1 MAFELW
7 TDGLTV
13 VDRTA
18 RLFNKRVVARD
29 PLSGVVDS
37 VNTIFYA
44 NYYPLLSS
52 GSVGLYVGGNT
63 AVSSS
68 SYTIDYDA
76 GCFVLTPAPVSQPTA
91 SYTFAKYSETTIR
104 SVMVAGFDEMEG
116 RWFRGL
122 SLSSTLSAITPIT
135 ESSSLAYIVNST
147 GSDPTVGSITWSQ
160 SRAQID
166 FYAKCT
172 QLAFYR
178 TLAGEHALSDFIWK
192 EAQGL
197 TVDKSKTVPNLM
209 LVIGN
214 LEKALTK
221 IQEGAQLEWYGSDAM
236 YGGAISPPA
245 TREFLAHRYWQKASS
260 DEDWRSSTK
269 YRGNVW

>member
-1 MAFELW
+1 MV
-7 TDGLTV
+7 DG
-13 VDRTA
+13 
-18 RLFNKRVVARD
+18 
-29 PLSGVVDS
+29 
-37 VNTIFYA
+37 VNTVFYA
-44 NYYPLLSS
+44 NYYPILSS
-52 GSVGLYVGGNT
+52 GSLALYVGGNT
-63 AVSSS
+63 AVASTNYS
-68 SYTIDYDA
+68 IDYDA
-76 GCFVLTPAPVSQPTA
+76 GCFTLTPAPVSQPQA
-91 SYTFAKYSETTIR
+91 SYTFAKYTETIMR

-122 SLSSTLSAITPIT
+122 SLSSALSAVTPIT
-135 ESSSLAYIVNST
+135 ESSSAAYLVDSS

-197 TVDKSKTVPNLM
+197 FIDKSKTVPNLM
-209 LVIGN
+209 LVIAS
-214 LEKALTK
+214 LEKALQK

-236 YGGAISPPA
+236 YGGTITHPA
-245 TREFLAHRYWQKASS
+245 TREFIAHRFWQRASI
-260 DEDWRSSTK
+260 DEGWRESTQ

>member
-29 PLSGVVDS
+29 PLSGVVDG

-52 GSVGLYVGGNT
+52 GSIGLYVGGNT
-63 AVSSS
+63 AVSASA
-68 SYTIDYDA
+68 YTIDYDA
-76 GCFVLTPAPVSQPTA
+76 GCFVLTPAPVSQPSA
-91 SYTFAKYSETTIR
+91 NYTFAKYSETIIR

-116 RWFRGL
+116 RWLRGL
-122 SLSSTLSAITPIT
+122 TLSDTLSAIAPIT
-135 ESSSLAYIVNST
+135 EYSSHAYLVDSS
-147 GSDPTVGSITWSQ
+147 GSDPQVGAITWSQ

-197 TVDKSKTVPNLM
+197 FIDKSKTVPNLM
-209 LVIGN
+209 AVIAE
-214 LEKALTK
+214 LEKAMAK
-221 IQEGAQLEWYGSDAM
+221 VQENAQLEWYGSDAL
-236 YGGAISPPA
+236 YGGTITPPA
-245 TREFLAHRYWQKASS
+245 TREFLAHRYWQRASI
-260 DEDWRSSTK
+260 DEGWRESTQ

>member
-37 VNTIFYA
+37 VNTTFYA

-52 GSVGLYVGGNT
+52 GSIGLYVGGNT
-63 AVSSS
+63 AVSPSQ
-68 SYTIDYDA
+68 YTIDYDA
-76 GCFVLTPAPVSQPTA
+76 GCFVLTPAPVSQPVA
-91 SYTFAKYSETTIR
+91 SYTFAKYSEMTIR

-122 SLSSTLSAITPIT
+122 SLSDTLNSLVPIT
-135 ESSSLAYIVNST
+135 ESSSHAYLVDSS
-147 GSDPTVGSITWSQ
+147 GSDPAVGAISWSQ

-172 QLAFYR
+172 QVAFYR

-209 LVIGN
+209 QVIDS
-214 LEKALTK
+214 LEARLAKA
-221 IQEGAQLEWYGSDAM
+221 QENAQLEWYGPDAL
-236 YGGAISPPA
+236 YGGTITPPA
-245 TREFLAHRYWQKASS
+245 TREFLAHRYWERASL
-260 DEDWRSSTK
+260 DEGWRESTR
-269 YRGNVW
+269 YRGNIW